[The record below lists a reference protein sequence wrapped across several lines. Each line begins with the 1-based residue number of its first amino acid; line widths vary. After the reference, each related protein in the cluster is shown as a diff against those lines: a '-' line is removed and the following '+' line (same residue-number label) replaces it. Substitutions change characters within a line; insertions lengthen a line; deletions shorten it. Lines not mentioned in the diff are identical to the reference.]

1 MDDVMVSELS
11 DGFYVAFLK
20 NTHITGEMIFYH
32 NEDVN

>member
-1 MDDVMVSELS
+1 MEDVTVTELP

-32 NEDVN
+32 NEEPN